1 MELQKRRALETGKV
15 WDAFGRVRRVTGAL
29 STLKRI
35 RAKALREAGNMPI
48 QSSAQ
53 GMIKLCMA
61 ESMEMVNRLRQAG
74 LRVLPLLQIH
84 DELIFEVDEREA
96 EEFGQLLR
104 EIFRNCCRLRVA
116 HDASCSTGKRWN
128 ELK

>member
-1 MELQKRRALETGKV
+1 MELQKRRALETGTV

-61 ESMEMVNRLRQAG
+61 ESMEMINRLRQAG

-96 EEFGQLLR
+96 GEFGQLLR

-116 HDASCSTGKRWN
+116 HDASCSLGKRWN